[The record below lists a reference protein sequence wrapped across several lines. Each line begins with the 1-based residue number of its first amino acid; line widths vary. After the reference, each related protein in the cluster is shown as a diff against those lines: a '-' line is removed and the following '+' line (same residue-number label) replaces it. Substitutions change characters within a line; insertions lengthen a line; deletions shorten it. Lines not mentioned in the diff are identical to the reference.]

1 MLKIAEDYA
10 KHHRISFST
19 DVNPSK
25 SKTKGIIFTKRQAA
39 DNPEPLILNETP
51 LPWVCSGK
59 YLGNKMCSVQDGY
72 QQDAKEKRAQYI
84 ERNCELNQEFSFSH
98 PEIKCQI
105 NRIYNS
111 SFSGSCLWDLT
122 GDKTKQ
128 LVNSWSVSVRHMWDL
143 TLSTHRNLLEPLSGV
158 HAETMIFSRYSRF
171 IQSLRKSSKV
181 AVQFLAEIVYQDTR
195 TNTGRN
201 VRHILNKTN
210 KSDIFTIDCQKLKN
224 TYKFAS
230 LQPEDEW
237 KVQFVKELTNL
248 KIGNLQLSSGVHDG
262 GNEAEAHGDDDEPDD
277 FTRDE
282 IETILSYNCSS

>member
-1 MLKIAEDYA
+1 
-10 KHHRISFST
+10 
-19 DVNPSK
+19 
-25 SKTKGIIFTKRQAA
+25 
-39 DNPEPLILNETP
+39 
-51 LPWVCSGK
+51 
-59 YLGNKMCSVQDGY
+59 
-72 QQDAKEKRAQYI
+72 
-84 ERNCELNQEFSFSH
+84 
-98 PEIKCQI
+98 
-105 NRIYNS
+105 
-111 SFSGSCLWDLT
+111 
-122 GDKTKQ
+122 
-128 LVNSWSVSVRHMWDL
+128 
-143 TLSTHRNLLEPLSGV
+143 
-158 HAETMIFSRYSRF
+158 MIFSRYSRF